1 MLYPG
6 DMVSAPGTKDRK
18 YRSCDTTYSSC
29 GVDPAVA
36 YYRELSHASISFPP
50 SNAEATVTGFKYSS
64 FAYIPLGFPCGPIL
78 LPSCTVSF
86 TK

>member
-6 DMVSAPGTKDRK
+6 TMVSAPGTKDRK

-36 YYRELSHASISFPP
+36 YYHELSHASISFPP
-50 SNAEATVTGFKYSS
+50 SNAEATVTGFKCSS